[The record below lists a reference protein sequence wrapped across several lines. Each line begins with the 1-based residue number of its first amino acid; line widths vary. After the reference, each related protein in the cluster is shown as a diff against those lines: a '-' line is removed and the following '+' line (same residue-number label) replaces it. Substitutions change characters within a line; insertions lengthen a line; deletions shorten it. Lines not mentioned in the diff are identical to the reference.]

1 MSFDIFDSRRDG
13 KGIKGRIIGQKPT
26 CIIVV
31 YPWADTATTK
41 LLDSQLGN
49 DLDGFT
55 SGHAAGN
62 LAGGSRVKS
71 TIDNDIVRCSINKSK
86 NSSSGG
92 FSFILKR
99 GNSKDHGQ
107 SISDTQIDYLQV
119 FTPGDWVAIYMKSD
133 GKIDP
138 SSSDSDSGLK
148 MIGIVDNVRYIEIDD
163 PSQGRPRLEYV
174 ITGRDFGKVF
184 ESDIY
189 FNPLISASKDFST
202 TLGAKLLEDS
212 IGASKTKAGQSPDQM
227 IKTMLKFYLGGGLAN
242 SSKTS
247 QQWYVPSQVASLFKT
262 KSPEKQDLAGNS
274 KVDLNSVPF
283 YHVLNKEYIGLLNY
297 SPDGKFISKSPL
309 LGEIINILAPSSG
322 SVWEALRGYGNTCLN
337 EFIVDLK
344 KTSIKGTVNGKPV
357 YNMAPCLQ
365 FRQIPYS
372 HSTASE
378 PSIASTKNGNAIN
391 SLVTAKEK
399 ATFSHLPRHVIQS
412 TDVKQKNIGKSDY
425 ERINA
430 VVVTPGAFNKEPIVE
445 AFRMVINTP
454 SVERYGTKILN
465 VQSSYGAG
473 DQEFKSHA
481 GKCVSL
487 LCDWFMKAHLL
498 YNGTIVATGTDEFV
512 EIGQNLFI
520 EDVKQLFHIEG
531 ISYIYEIEQSTAATT
546 YNTEFQVSRGVRLID
561 GKTQFIDSSVRRD
574 DVDNYSTVTS
584 NTLENI
590 RNNQDTTK

>member
-13 KGIKGRIIGQKPT
+13 RGIKSRIIGQKPT

-31 YPWADTATTK
+31 YPWGDVATTK
-41 LLDSQLGN
+41 LLDSQLGK
-49 DLDGFT
+49 DFDGFDQNR
-55 SGHAAGN
+55 AAAN
-62 LAGGSRVKS
+62 VAGKARLKT

-99 GNSKDHGQ
+99 GNSNDKGQ
-107 SISDTQIDYLQV
+107 TISDTQIDYLQV
-119 FTPGDWVAIYMKSD
+119 FSPGDWVAVYMKSD
-133 GKIDP
+133 GRIDTE
-138 SSSDSDSGLK
+138 SSDSDSGLK
-148 MIGIVDNVRYIEIDD
+148 MIGIVDNVRYVEIDD

-189 FNPLISASKDFST
+189 FNPLISATKDFST
-202 TLGAKLLEDS
+202 TLGAILHEDG
-212 IGASKTKAGQSPDQM
+212 IGELKDKGQTPDEM
-227 IKTMLKFYLGGGLAN
+227 ISSMLKFYLGGGLAKTSN
-242 SSKTS
+242 TS
-247 QQWYVPSQVASLFKT
+247 QQWYVPKQVAALFKT
-262 KSPEKQDLAGNS
+262 KSPEKKDLTG
-274 KVDLNSVPF
+274 KPEVDLGSVPF
-283 YHVLNKEYIGLLNY
+283 YQMLNKDYIGLLNY
-297 SPDGKFISKSPL
+297 TPDGTFVNKSPL
-309 LGEIINILAPSSG
+309 LGQIINILAPSSG

-344 KTSIKGTVNGKPV
+344 KTTVKSNKNGKMV

-378 PSIASTKNGNAIN
+378 PSIAGTANGNAIRK
-391 SLVTAKEK
+391 LVSAEER

-412 TDVKQKNIGKSDY
+412 TDIKQKNIGKSDY

-430 VVVTPGAFNKEPIVE
+430 VVVTPGVFNKEPIVE

-454 SVERYGTKILN
+454 SIERYGTKILN

-473 DQEFKSHA
+473 DLEFKTHA

-498 YNGTIVATGTDEFV
+498 YNGTIVATGTDDFV
-512 EIGQNLFI
+512 EVGQNLFI
-520 EDVKQLFHIEG
+520 ADVKQLFHIEG
-531 ISYIYEIEQSTAATT
+531 ISYIYEIEQNTAATS

-561 GKTQFIDSSVRRD
+561 NTTQFIDSAVKRNNE
-574 DVDNYSTVTS
+574 DNYSTVTS

-590 RNNQDTTK
+590 RNNQDKPK